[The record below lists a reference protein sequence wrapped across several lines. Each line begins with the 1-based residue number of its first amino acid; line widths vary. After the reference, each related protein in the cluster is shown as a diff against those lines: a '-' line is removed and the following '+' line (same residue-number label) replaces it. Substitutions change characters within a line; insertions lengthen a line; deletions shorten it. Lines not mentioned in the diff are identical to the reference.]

1 MMKNVLKQIFS
12 FILPVT
18 VLVIIPLWVEKEWTF
33 QLSFHL
39 LAGFLLMLSGL
50 TLMFITISSF
60 IKIGKGTLAPW
71 SPPKKLVIKGPYR
84 YVRNP
89 MIIGV
94 LTVLLGEALAFL
106 SKSILIWA
114 GEFFV
119 INIIYFIIYE
129 EPNLENRFGEQYRQ
143 YKKNV
148 NTWVPRIRPYDPQQ
162 SDEL

>member
-1 MMKNVLKQIFS
+1 MKPSQTQT
-12 FILPVT
+12 T
-18 VLVIIPLWVEKEWTF
+18 VKETV
-33 QLSFHL
+33 
-39 LAGFLLMLSGL
+39 
-50 TLMFITISSF
+50 
-60 IKIGKGTLAPW
+60 KI
-71 SPPKKLVIKGPYR
+71 R
-84 YVRNP
+84 Y
-89 MIIGV
+89 
-94 LTVLLGEALAFL
+94 

>member
-1 MMKNVLKQIFS
+1 
-12 FILPVT
+12 
-18 VLVIIPLWVEKEWTF
+18 
-33 QLSFHL
+33 
-39 LAGFLLMLSGL
+39 
-50 TLMFITISSF
+50 
-60 IKIGKGTLAPW
+60 
-71 SPPKKLVIKGPYR
+71 
-84 YVRNP
+84 